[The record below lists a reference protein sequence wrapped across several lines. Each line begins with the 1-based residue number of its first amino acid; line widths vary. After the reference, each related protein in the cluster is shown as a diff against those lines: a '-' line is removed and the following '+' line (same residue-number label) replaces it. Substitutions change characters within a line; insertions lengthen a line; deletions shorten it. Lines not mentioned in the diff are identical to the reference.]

1 MRIGTVE
8 ISSKLALAPMAGVTD
23 AAFRQICSELGAGY
37 TITEL
42 ISSKALC
49 YHDKKTFSLL
59 TQFPGE
65 HPAAV
70 QIFGSDPVCMAEAA
84 AIALEELKNIGVR
97 ALVRIGS
104 CGALQ
109 KGIGLGDLILGCGA
123 IRDDGASKAYVHT
136 EYPAVADYRLLGF
149 CVDAAKDLGCRS
161 HVGIIHSHES
171 FYHEENDAESAYWSR
186 KGALGADMESAALF
200 TIGRLR
206 GMKTA
211 SILNNVVVYGEDT
224 ADAIGGYV
232 DGESLTA
239 RGEQN
244 EIRVALEALY
254 RLEQERGQ

>member
-1 MRIGTVE
+1 MKQPHICLDETLGVRYAILPGDPARLDRIAQQLEGVRELAYNREFRSLTGTYRGVP
-8 ISSKLALAPMAGVTD
+8 ILAVSTGIGGSSAG
-23 AAFRQICSELGAGY
+23 IC
-37 TITEL
+37 
-42 ISSKALC
+42 
-49 YHDKKTFSLL
+49 
-59 TQFPGE
+59 
-65 HPAAV
+65 V
-70 QIFGSDPVCMAEAA
+70 
-84 AIALEELKNIGVR
+84 EELHNIGVE
-97 ALVRIGS
+97 AAIRIGS

-109 KGIGLGDLILGCGA
+109 KGIGLGDLILGFGA

-149 CVDAAKDLGCRS
+149 CVD
-161 HVGIIHSHES
+161 ES

>member
-1 MRIGTVE
+1 MKQPHICLDETLGVRYAILPGDPRRAERIASHMSEVE
-8 ISSKLALAPMAGVTD
+8 DLGMNREYRSLVGAYRGARILAMSTGMGGVSTG
-23 AAFRQICSELGAGY
+23 I
-37 TITEL
+37 
-42 ISSKALC
+42 
-49 YHDKKTFSLL
+49 
-59 TQFPGE
+59 
-65 HPAAV
+65 AV
-70 QIFGSDPVCMAEAA
+70 
-84 AIALEELKNIGVR
+84 EELHNIGVTH
-97 ALVRIGS
+97 AIRIGS

-136 EYPAVADYRLLGF
+136 EYPAVADYQLLGL
-149 CVDAAKDLGCRS
+149 CAEAAKALDCPY

-171 FYHEENDAESAYWSR
+171 FYHEENDAESAYWSH

>member
-1 MRIGTVE
+1 MQPHIHLNEGLGIRCAILPGDPARVERIAAYLDDVCDHGSHREYRSISGTWRGVPVLAMSTGMGGPSTAIAVEELRRIGVE
-8 ISSKLALAPMAGVTD
+8 
-23 AAFRQICSELGAGY
+23 
-37 TITEL
+37 
-42 ISSKALC
+42 
-49 YHDKKTFSLL
+49 SLL
-59 TQFPGE
+59 
-65 HPAAV
+65 
-70 QIFGSDPVCMAEAA
+70 
-84 AIALEELKNIGVR
+84 
-97 ALVRIGS
+97 RIGS

>member
-1 MRIGTVE
+1 MKQPHICLDETLGVRYAILPGDPARLDRIAQQLEGVRE
-8 ISSKLALAPMAGVTD
+8 LAALGFSCVVLSRSSAG
-23 AAFRQICSELGAGY
+23 IC
-37 TITEL
+37 
-42 ISSKALC
+42 
-49 YHDKKTFSLL
+49 
-59 TQFPGE
+59 
-65 HPAAV
+65 V
-70 QIFGSDPVCMAEAA
+70 
-84 AIALEELKNIGVR
+84 EELHNIGVE
-97 ALVRIGS
+97 AAIRIGS

>member
-1 MRIGTVE
+1 MPVLAVSTGIGG
-8 ISSKLALAPMAGVTD
+8 SSAG
-23 AAFRQICSELGAGY
+23 IC
-37 TITEL
+37 
-42 ISSKALC
+42 
-49 YHDKKTFSLL
+49 
-59 TQFPGE
+59 
-65 HPAAV
+65 V
-70 QIFGSDPVCMAEAA
+70 
-84 AIALEELKNIGVR
+84 EELHNIGVE
-97 ALVRIGS
+97 AAIRIGS

-186 KGALGADMESAALF
+186 KGAL
-200 TIGRLR
+200 
-206 GMKTA
+206 A